1 MPKAQ
6 VYTENFSCYDTS
18 WITIVTFVGIDD
30 VQGTQV
36 SLYPNPTVGQL
47 NIESAETI
55 REVTIYNALGQQV
68 LNNYIS
74 ANKSQMNLSSLS
86 KGNYTMRVI
95 LQNGET
101 IVRKF
106 VITK

>member
-1 MPKAQ
+1 M
-6 VYTENFSCYDTS
+6 
-18 WITIVTFVGIDD
+18 
-30 VQGTQV
+30 
-36 SLYPNPTVGQL
+36 
-47 NIESAETI
+47 
-55 REVTIYNALGQQV
+55 

-86 KGNYTMRVI
+86 KGNYTMRVT